1 MKTFYKMVDSIIRRA
16 KEACPL
22 IFPGGGVLPN
32 ERDETGVLVRKFRE
46 HP

>member
-22 IFPGGGVLPN
+22 IFPGGVLPN